1 MYRVRPTGRFQ
12 KDLKRIKK
20 RGYDISLIAD
30 DVAVETPNEVTL
42 AAMEQAENDEDM
54 YGPFDSVSE
63 MMEAL
68 NA

>member
-42 AAMEQAENDEDM
+42 AAMKQAENNEDM
-54 YGPFDSVSE
+54 YGPFDSIAE
-63 MMEAL
+63 MMEDL

>member
-20 RGYDISLIAD
+20 RGYDISLITD

-42 AAMEQAENDEDM
+42 AAMKQAENNEDM
-54 YGPFDSVSE
+54 YGPFDSIAE
-63 MMEAL
+63 MMEDL